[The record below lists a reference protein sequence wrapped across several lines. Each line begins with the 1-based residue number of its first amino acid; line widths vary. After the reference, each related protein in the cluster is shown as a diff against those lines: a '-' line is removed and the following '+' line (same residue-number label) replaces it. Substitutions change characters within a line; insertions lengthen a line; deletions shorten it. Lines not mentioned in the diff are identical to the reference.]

1 MEFEFNSARC
11 ILICMVCALS
21 LFGAHARYVF
31 DHGKLDLRPL
41 LSEYVVGLFTGL
53 CVFYLVSETDKIGKE
68 LKYFCVIMSGFCAR
82 DIVQFISFSFV
93 ERFRRFMENTN
104 TSNPVNTIP
113 AKEETFPGFVPK
125 NS

>member
-1 MEFEFNSARC
+1 MEFEFSSARC
-11 ILICMVCALS
+11 ILIVMVCVLS

-31 DHGKLDLRPL
+31 DHGKLDWRPL
-41 LSEYVVGLFTGL
+41 LGEYVVGLFTGL

-82 DIVQFISFSFV
+82 DIVKFISYSFV

-104 TSNPVNTIP
+104 GPINATPVSEEKKP
-113 AKEETFPGFVPK
+113 EPEKEEK
-125 NS
+125 K